1 MALVQIDGY
10 ALANLSDELKADKE
24 VVMAAVKNNGYALEY
39 ASDELKADKEVVTAA
54 VQENAD
60 ALVHAL
66 TSELTADKEVV
77 LPENF
82 YEDRITSGIQLEIFH
97 VDTENY
103 HLGACTV
110 ICLLLKH
117 FGIEDID
124 PEKLQPTDLLFQ
136 LANLDE
142 KILANLN
149 SNIPH
154 HFNELGTLTNPEILE
169 TANSSEGLSVQNVI
183 DYVWNV
189 VNDPDSSYVKEKK

>member
-1 MALVQIDGY
+1 MSETIITDKTEAL
-10 ALANLSDELKADKE
+10 
-24 VVMAAVKNNGYALEY
+24 AAVKNNGDALEH
-39 ASDELKADKEVVTAA
+39 ASDELKTDPEILALIPQMELSMMDLEIMNVEVDG
-54 VQENAD
+54 EM
-60 ALVHAL
+60 
-66 TSELTADKEVV
+66 V

-82 YEDRITSGIQLEIFH
+82 YEDRITPGIQLEIFH